1 LSTLPI
7 VVDLCQGSWAGIV
20 VMLVR
25 LPSESDGRHGF
36 AEIPEIWNAAQVTQ
50 ASGLVASFS
59 V

>member
-1 LSTLPI
+1 M
-7 VVDLCQGSWAGIV
+7 AGKA
-20 VMLVR
+20 
-25 LPSESDGRHGF
+25 S